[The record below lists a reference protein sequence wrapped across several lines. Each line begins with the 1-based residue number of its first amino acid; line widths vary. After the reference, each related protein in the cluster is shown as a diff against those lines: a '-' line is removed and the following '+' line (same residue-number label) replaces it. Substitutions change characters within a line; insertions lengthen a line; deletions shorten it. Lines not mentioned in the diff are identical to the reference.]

1 MASPFYWIVLLIAIG
16 GEFLVPIVLSF
27 FYPKYHYLHDGLGKL
42 SNPKSPVQWI
52 YRIWQFVVGIIMI
65 IGGVG
70 LFYSMGAISIFLM
83 ILLILYGVGGRMIP
97 AVLSIVDIYD
107 VEWAPARVYSISRFI
122 GFFALQLASLG
133 LSGLLCWIGPA
144 VHLSALPGALMFIS
158 SLIGILTY
166 ALSKMSHRKEF
177 EGTVLQHKGLWENL
191 FLLFIYLPFVIWS
204 ILSLCY

>member
-1 MASPFYWIVLLIAIG
+1 
-16 GEFLVPIVLSF
+16 
-27 FYPKYHYLHDGLGKL
+27 
-42 SNPKSPVQWI
+42 
-52 YRIWQFVVGIIMI
+52 MI